1 MWNRRGDEDGSAA
14 GNVRQVCSSCFG
26 TCGTGKRGRQS
37 PTQDR
42 RPDEAG
48 LLASL
53 DRCGR
58 PGAEPAAWAAVGQ
71 PRVKNQRHQKE
82 FLQVSNDENTTTEQ
96 PRAQAMAM
104 RAGGKKKAAPK
115 KKAGRKAA
123 PKKAAARKTVGR
135 KKAAGRKAAPK
146 KAARKVA
153 KKAGAKK
160 AGAKKAAGR
169 KKAAPKKK
177 AARKAGGRKKA
188 AAAAAPA
195 AESMPNGPESMN

>member
-1 MWNRRGDEDGSAA
+1 MCGH
-14 GNVRQVCSSCFG
+14 G
-26 TCGTGKRGRQS
+26 TRGRHS
-37 PTQDR
+37 PTLDR

-48 LLASL
+48 LPACFY
-53 DRCGR
+53 RCGR

-82 FLQVSNDENTTTEQ
+82 VLHVSNDENTTTEQ
-96 PRAQAMAM
+96 PRAHAMAM

-146 KAARKVA
+146 KAAR
-153 KKAGAKK
+153 
-160 AGAKKAAGR
+160 
-169 KKAAPKKK
+169 
-177 AARKAGGRKKA
+177 
-188 AAAAAPA
+188 
-195 AESMPNGPESMN
+195 